1 MQRSKAGSGLAKELG
16 IALGVE
22 AHDEDIARP
31 ECRGPQGAAAAE
43 DHLGQIVIR
52 GVLGQIEF
60 EQLLAL
66 GDPDLLGL
74 AGVAQG
80 LLAVDLDLVGDDELG
95 L

>member
-1 MQRSKAGSGLAKELG
+1 
-16 IALGVE
+16 VE
-22 AHDEDIARP
+22 AHDEDITDAQGR
-31 ECRGPQGAAAAE
+31 RPQGAAATQ
-43 DHLGQIVIR
+43 DHLGQIVVR
-52 GVLGQIEF
+52 GRLGQVEF

>member
-1 MQRSKAGSGLAKELG
+1 
-16 IALGVE
+16 VE
-22 AHDEDIARP
+22 AHDEDIIHPHCWR
-31 ECRGPQGAAAAE
+31 PQGAAAAQ
-43 DHLGQIVIR
+43 DHLGQIVVR
-52 GVLGQIEF
+52 GRLGQVEF